1 MIAMLVTLLVLGICW
16 YAPFPIMAVIVI
28 VDLFFPDPIV
38 GLDEIGLVLVFFSR
52 LKKVLFVW
60 NFANKH
66 KIFTF
71 FSGICIDFADCLP
84 DSMALGNC
92 YINLGHGGLLY

>member
-71 FSGICIDFADCLP
+71 FLVFA
-84 DSMALGNC
+84 S
-92 YINLGHGGLLY
+92 ILLIVYLIS